1 MKILPRAARQSAFRS
16 LSGLAR
22 DELPGACLQLGACCL
37 GDPMFRPCALV
48 GLFSKLRSNF
58 NSMIPPH
65 WIEIVHVFRF
75 ERRAQIGPNKRSV
88 NDET

>member
-1 MKILPRAARQSAFRS
+1 MKFRPRAARQSAFRP

-22 DELPGACLQLGACCL
+22 VDLQGACLQLGACSL
-37 GDPMFRPCALV
+37 GNPTFCPSALV

-58 NSMIPPH
+58 YSMIPPH
-65 WIEIVHVFRF
+65 WIEIVHAFRF
-75 ERRAQIGPNKRSV
+75 ERRAQMGPNKRSV